1 MRTAEEKGK
10 RARTDGAEDDGGEPI
25 DRALLLSIEKLQE
38 IQDEI
43 EKVSRF
49 VSQGRLGFFT
59 RLIWQWHAVNCDRS
73 VTGIRLD
80 GLGCCW
86 NFGRLSSSGL
96 QRGIWWR
103 FRCGPG

>member
-49 VSQGRLGFFT
+49 GSPSGLGFLT
-59 RLIWQWHAVNCDRS
+59 RLIWHAVNCGRS
-73 VTGIRLD
+73 ATGIRLA

-86 NFGRLSSSGL
+86 NADRLSSSGL

>member
-10 RARTDGAEDDGGEPI
+10 RARTDGAEGDGGEPI

-49 VSQGRLGFFT
+49 GSPSGLGFLT
-59 RLIWQWHAVNCDRS
+59 RLIWHAVNCGRS
-73 VTGIRLD
+73 ATGIRLA

-86 NFGRLSSSGL
+86 NAGRLSSSGL

-103 FRCGPG
+103 FRCGQG

>member
-10 RARTDGAEDDGGEPI
+10 RARTDGAEGDGGEPI

-49 VSQGRLGFFT
+49 GSPSGLGFLT
-59 RLIWQWHAVNCDRS
+59 RLIWHAVNCDRS
-73 VTGIRLD
+73 VNGIRLD
-80 GLGCCW
+80 GLGGCW
-86 NFGRLSSSGL
+86 NFGRLSSSGM
-96 QRGIWWR
+96 QREIWWR